1 MAAIAK
7 RSLAAVILNG
17 RPPFPTASARRDK
30 PGDRSLGNQL
40 PLELGQRSKNAEHK
54 LAGGGRGV
62 DRRAVTGQDL
72 QSHATSSQVVHGIDQ
87 VAQIAAK
94 PIELPHDQRITFT
107 ERLQASR
114 QPRSIIAS
122 A

>member
-1 MAAIAK
+1 M
-7 RSLAAVILNG
+7 
-17 RPPFPTASARRDK
+17 
-30 PGDRSLGNQL
+30 
-40 PLELGQRSKNAEHK
+40 
-54 LAGGGRGV
+54 
-62 DRRAVTGQDL
+62 
-72 QSHATSSQVVHGIDQ
+72 SSQVVYGIDQ
-87 VAQIAAK
+87 VAQIATE